1 MVFVLSV
8 ELFSL
13 FDVGRLSGQI
23 LSSCCAGSLG
33 CRAGFRV
40 GFSFSAS
47 QWSMIRRFLTATRM
61 MLLSASVAKARLIC
75 LPRCPGF
82 RIPAMAAAHFFYHPI
97 LFLFVISGAP
107 SPLVE
112 DCSSSST
119 AVGFF
124 VVVRREKV
132 LNNSGP
138 NDHGRVNNSGGMDD
152 ANSSAT
158 GAAVVERLSVISFFS
173 LKEVLWMMKWRLSK
187 LRHDGC
193 DGWSADGA

>member
-23 LSSCCAGSLG
+23 LSSCCAGSLS
-33 CRAGFRV
+33 CRTGF
-40 GFSFSAS
+40 
-47 QWSMIRRFLTATRM
+47 RRFLTATRM

-82 RIPAMAAAHFFYHPI
+82 QIPAVAAAHFFYHPI

-107 SPLVE
+107 SPLAE

-124 VVVRREKV
+124 VVVRREKM

-138 NDHGRVNNSGGMDD
+138 KDHGRVNNSGGMDD

-193 DGWSADGA
+193 DG